1 MIADVVSS
9 TLRRNLEALRGQIR
23 GYAHESDLWRRAP
36 GIANPAGNLT
46 LHLCGNLQHFVGGV
60 LGGSGYVRDRDAE
73 FSAHGVPRSDLLGA
87 IDATSAAVQSALA
100 GKSDQELMADYPLA
114 LAGSTVKT
122 VDFLVH
128 LVAHLGY
135 HLGQVDYHR
144 RLVAEDTRAIAAPPM
159 SALHSAR
166 PAASRG

>member
-9 TLRRNLEALRGQIR
+9 TLLRNLETLRGQIQ
-23 GYAHESDLWRRAP
+23 GYAEESDVWRRVP

-60 LGGSGYVRDRDAE
+60 LGGSGFVRDRDAE
-73 FSAHGVPRSDLLGA
+73 FSTRQVPRSELVGR
-87 IDATSAAVQSALA
+87 IDATSAAVQAALA
-100 GKSDQELMADYPLA
+100 GKSDQELMADYPLP
-114 LAGSTVKT
+114 LAGSKVKT

-144 RLVAEDTRAIAAPPM
+144 RLVAGDTRAIPAPPM

-166 PAASRG
+166 PAA